1 MQLYRN
7 SSGRGI
13 EQDGLHAQRTTLQ
26 ATRAL
31 YTERRRLYQL
41 RYLKRIH
48 SSHNHREDKARRN
61 LRTGDA
67 NDARV
72 QTKGRPEERS
82 ERLAARLSQNYL
94 LRTQHNQLDD
104 STRDLDPRGSC
115 RDCGYSS
122 RCSMV

>member
-1 MQLYRN
+1 MQLSRN

-13 EQDGLHAQRTTLQ
+13 DQDGFHAQRTTLQ

-48 SSHNHREDKARRN
+48 SSHNHREDKGRRR

-72 QTKGRPEERS
+72 QTKGRSEERS
-82 ERLAARLSQNYL
+82 ERLAADCHRIIYYEHNIISSMTRLESHCPICY
-94 LRTQHNQLDD
+94 
-104 STRDLDPRGSC
+104 
-115 RDCGYSS
+115 
-122 RCSMV
+122 

>member
-1 MQLYRN
+1 MQFSCN
-7 SSGRGI
+7 SSRRGI
-13 EQDGLHAQRTTLQ
+13 DQDGFHAQRTTLQ

-48 SSHNHREDKARRN
+48 SSHNHREDKGRRS

-72 QTKGRPEERS
+72 QTKGRSEERS
-82 ERLAARLSQNYL
+82 EYLATRVSQNYL
-94 LRTQHNQLDD
+94 LRTQHDELDH
-104 STRDLDPRGSC
+104 STRVALPNTLPRA
-115 RDCGYSS
+115 
-122 RCSMV
+122 